1 LDKLYIITKK
11 WWKMIFKTD
20 HLWYFLFVL
29 EEIKKTSWKLI
40 FKTFDYEQ
48 DWLYEN
54 NSITEF
60 EQIFRWQ
67 KIKINY
73 LELEKT

>member
-1 LDKLYIITKK
+1 MNFIKKLKRG
-11 WWKMIFKTD
+11 WKVVFKTD
-20 HLWYFLFVL
+20 HLGYFLHGL
-29 EEIKKTSWKLI
+29 YEIEKTSWKLD

-48 DWLYEN
+48 EGLYEN

-67 KIKINY
+67 DIKINY
-73 LELEKT
+73 LELVK

>member
-1 LDKLYIITKK
+1 
-11 WWKMIFKTD
+11 MIFKTD

-67 KIKINY
+67 NIKINY
-73 LELEKT
+73 LELEK